1 MSRQRL
7 ENAIRDARAPVEIT
21 KFLQEADMV
30 LTVKG
35 QYRKMPKRLR
45 EAEARGLP
53 IHVVRSNT
61 QAQFQAFIETLRT
74 KTTDDRW

>member
-7 ENAIRDARAPVEIT
+7 ENAIRMPGHLWNHEVLAGGRHG
-21 KFLQEADMV
+21 ADGEGAV
-30 LTVKG
+30 PENA
-35 QYRKMPKRLR
+35 QRLR